1 MPESPAPE
9 NASAAALLTDRTYE
23 ALKLAIFRNQLTPG
37 TALSVPELARQLNVS
52 RTPVR
57 EAVQRLIYEGLAKH
71 VSHRGAQ
78 VSKVDIADLRELYVV
93 REQLE
98 GLAARLATERLDA
111 AGLRTLREIIAE
123 HEGVLTDSANE
134 AAHINLDIRF
144 HRTVREIAG
153 NPHLTATLEPLAG
166 RSHLALHS
174 LWRGAEA
181 PRFALDEHTGIVDAM
196 ATGDPELAE
205 QAARQHISRLRVRLS
220 QATEREEPAAG
231 EPGRRKF
238 SLVVGDDA
246 PAEPRGRKP
255 RRARAL
261 GTAR

>member
-1 MPESPAPE
+1 MTESPAPE
-9 NASAAALLTDRTYE
+9 PTSAAALLTDRTYE
-23 ALKLAIFRNQLTPG
+23 TLKLAIFRNQLAPG

-78 VSKVDIADLRELYVV
+78 VSRVDIADLGELYVV
-93 REQLE
+93 RELLE

-111 AGLRTLREIIAE
+111 AGLSTLRDIIAD
-123 HEGVLTDSANE
+123 HECVLSDGADQ
-134 AAHINLDIRF
+134 AAHIELDIRF
-144 HRTVREIAG
+144 HRTIREIAG
-153 NPHLTATLEPLAG
+153 NPHLTAALEPIAG

-174 LWRGAEA
+174 LWRGAQA
-181 PRFALDEHTGIVDAM
+181 PRFALDEHTSIVDAM

-220 QATEREEPAAG
+220 QATARDDPAGDEPS
-231 EPGRRKF
+231 RRKF
-238 SLVVGDDA
+238 SLLVGDDVLA
-246 PAEPRGRKP
+246 DPKGREPQ
-255 RRARAL
+255 RARAL